1 MKRTVALLSLLTMF
15 TAAGVTAGCGADADP
30 AADTVSLLVAGTP
43 DELAAYRSLA
53 AEYEKATPG
62 ATVDLIEASSAKD
75 LMTRVSTSVA
85 GNAAPDLFLIN
96 YRNYGQFAVKGA
108 LAPLTARLAA
118 SGSLHEQDFY
128 PQAMGAFRWGGEQMC
143 LPQNISS
150 LAVYYNRSLFKKY
163 EVAEPVAGWHWNDLV
178 ATAQALTRD
187 AGGRTV
193 KAGDPE
199 TAGVP
204 AAVHGLGITPEL
216 IRLAPLIWSN
226 GGDIVDDPAAPT
238 RLTLDTPEARQVIQD
253 FLELPKIGVVPS
265 DVEVETQ
272 DHEARFAAGKLAMF
286 VSSRRVTTAFRAI
299 TGFDWDVAPLPQYR
313 SPANILHSDAYCMT
327 KASSRQDAA
336 WRFLEYAL
344 SDPGAALMARTGRT
358 VPSRISVAT
367 SPAFLSPG
375 TPPARSQIFLDTIPA
390 LRPVPT
396 ISTWPEIED
405 ATGKVLE
412 NAFFHGDP
420 LDKVIADLDAAT
432 RPVFQRGTAAR

>member
-1 MKRTVALLSLLTMF
+1 MKRTAALLSLLATL
-15 TAAGVTAGCGADADP
+15 TAATVTAGCGDTAEP

-43 DELAAYRSLA
+43 DELAAYRALA
-53 AEYEKATPG
+53 AAYERATPG
-62 ATVDLIEASSAKD
+62 ARVTLIEASTAKD
-75 LMTRVSTSVA
+75 LMTRVSTSIA
-85 GNAAPDLFLIN
+85 GNSPPDLFLIN

-108 LAPLTARLAA
+108 LAPVTARLAA
-118 SGSLHEQDFY
+118 SAGLHEQDFY
-128 PQAMGAFRWGGEQMC
+128 PQAMGAFQWRGEQMC

-150 LAVYYNRSLFKKY
+150 LAVYYNRTLFKQY
-163 EVAEPVAGWHWNDLV
+163 EVAEPAAGWHWNDMV

-187 AGGRTV
+187 ASGRTV
-193 KAGDPE
+193 RAGEPE

-204 AAVHGLGITPEL
+204 VAVHGLGVAPEL
-216 IRLAPLIWSN
+216 IRMAPLIWSN
-226 GGDIVDDPAAPT
+226 GGDIVDDPGAPT
-238 RLTLDTPEARQVIQD
+238 RLTLDTPQAREVMQD
-253 FLELPKIGVVPS
+253 FLELPRIGVVPS
-265 DVEVETQ
+265 DVEVEAQ
-272 DHEARFAAGKLAMF
+272 DYEARFAAGKLAMF

-313 SPANILHSDAYCMT
+313 TPANILHSDAYCMT
-327 KASSRQDAA
+327 RTSANQDAA

-344 SDPGAALMARTGRT
+344 SDAGATLMAKTGRT

-396 ISTWPEIED
+396 IATWPEIED

-420 LDKVIADLDAAT
+420 LDKVIRDLDAAT
-432 RPVFQRGTAAR
+432 RTVFERGAASR